1 MEEQQIGWIAA
12 IIIGGIAGWLAEQ
25 FMKSQMGLLLNI
37 VLGIVGELT
46 GMSARKAAEE
56 LNRRGI
62 EAPAGGKWFATQ
74 VIGIRA
80 VALPRAAAGLSASTD
95 REVASC
101 EAYEARFTGVI
112 R

>member
-1 MEEQQIGWIAA
+1 L
-12 IIIGGIAGWLAEQ
+12 AGLFSEAGPPSKRDGRAERLRDL
-25 FMKSQMGLLLNI
+25 FA
-37 VLGIVGELT
+37 ELT